1 MAKEAKFIE
10 DPDLAFLQY
19 LDYKDLKLL
28 ADTLIKDVEGTEQLT
43 GSLKKMQPWTP
54 LQYCP

>member
-19 LDYKDLKLL
+19 LDYKDLK
-28 ADTLIKDVEGTEQLT
+28 TKNFN
-43 GSLKKMQPWTP
+43 SLHKTTFMV
-54 LQYCP
+54 L

>member
-28 ADTLIKDVEGTEQLT
+28 
-43 GSLKKMQPWTP
+43 SHS
-54 LQYCP
+54 